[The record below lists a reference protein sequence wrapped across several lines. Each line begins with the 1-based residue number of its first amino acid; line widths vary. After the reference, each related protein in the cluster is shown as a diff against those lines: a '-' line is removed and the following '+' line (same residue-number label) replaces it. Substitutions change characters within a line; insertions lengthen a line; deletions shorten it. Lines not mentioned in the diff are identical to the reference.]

1 MGSLMLAVVT
11 YLRAFFVPRH
21 KLALEAAALR
31 QQLAVF
37 KRKQLGPGSAATTD
51 SSGPG
56 YSDCIRIGLMCSS
69 WSDWKRWCPGIALA
83 SVCSAVGGLGNPLT
97 SSVFR

>member
-11 YLRAFFVPRH
+11 YIRAIFVRRH

-37 KRKQLGPGSAATTD
+37 KRKQPRPRLKQLRED
-51 SSGPG
+51 SGVERRHTETNDR
-56 YSDCIRIGLMCSS
+56 DC
-69 WSDWKRWCPGIALA
+69 
-83 SVCSAVGGLGNPLT
+83 
-97 SSVFR
+97 